1 MKYYRATSIKMTE
14 RRRADTTFKK
24 PSGLTVLK
32 IPNIEEIPFSPS
44 YKRFQVLIKNKK
56 DSGDFPTLCV

>member
-32 IPNIEEIPFSPS
+32 IPNIEEIPYSPS
-44 YKRFQVLIKNKK
+44 YKRLIKNKK
-56 DSGDFPTLCV
+56 DSRDFPTLCV